1 MLGRIEPL
9 IGQGSVVLMHDGVGP
24 GARRTGCEETVAL
37 VEPLV
42 ARLRELGCE
51 PTPLGVAIGEQEV
64 EA

>member
-1 MLGRIEPL
+1 
-9 IGQGSVVLMHDGVGP
+9 VLMHDGLGP
-24 GARRTGCEETVAL
+24 GARRTGCVETVAL

-51 PTPLGVAIGEQEV
+51 PTPLGVAVGEHKV